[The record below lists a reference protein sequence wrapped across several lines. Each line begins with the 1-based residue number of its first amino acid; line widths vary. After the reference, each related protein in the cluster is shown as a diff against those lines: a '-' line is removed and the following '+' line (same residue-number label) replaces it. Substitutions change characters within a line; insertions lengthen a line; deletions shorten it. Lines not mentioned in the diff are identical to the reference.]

1 MNWHLSWLSVEL
13 MQIVEYVDLAPMT
26 TYKLGGQARWYA
38 NPQTRGE
45 LISLIPVEGQVLVL
59 GRGSNVLISDAGFAG
74 LVIRL
79 GAGFVQISVNGT
91 DLTVGGACPLAAV
104 ARSAAKADLG
114 GLEWM
119 VGVPG
124 SVGGAVRMN
133 AGCFGSDSAE
143 ALVEA
148 ETLDLRTGKSH
159 RYTSEE
165 LEMAYRSTNVGPDQ
179 LVTEATFRAFPSSQ
193 ADAEQKMREVTRWR
207 KEYQPGGT
215 FNAGSVFKNPH
226 DDAAGRIIDELGLK
240 GRSVGGVSVSRRHA
254 NFFVADATAS
264 AQDMYDLVR
273 LIQTEVLAASGTQ
286 LVPEVQFVGFDE

>member
-1 MNWHLSWLSVEL
+1 MSWHLSWLNVDL

-26 TYKLGGQARWYA
+26 TYKLGGKARWYA

-45 LISLIPVEGQVLVL
+45 LISLIPVEGPVLVL

-91 DLTVGGACPLAAV
+91 DLTAGGACPLAAV

-143 ALVEA
+143 VLVEA

-159 RYTSEE
+159 CYTPEG

-179 LVTEATFRAFPSSQ
+179 LVIEATFRAFPSSQ
-193 ADAEQKMREVTRWR
+193 AGAERKMREVTRWR
-207 KEYQPGGT
+207 KEHQPGGT

-273 LIQTEVLAASGTQ
+273 LIQTEVLAASGTH